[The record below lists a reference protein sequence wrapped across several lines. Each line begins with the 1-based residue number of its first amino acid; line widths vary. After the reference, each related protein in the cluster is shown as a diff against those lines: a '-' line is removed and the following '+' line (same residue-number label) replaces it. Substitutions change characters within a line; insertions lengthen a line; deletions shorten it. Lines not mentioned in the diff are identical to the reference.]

1 MVAISANK
9 AKILERMG
17 RYKEACGVYNE
28 VVGLRDSLSSHRYA
42 EKVGELEVQYG
53 LDKAERDKALLLAQK
68 RQNSLYFALTI
79 LLLAVIAV
87 VYLWRNLLR
96 IKRASG
102 SSGISWVR

>member
-1 MVAISANK
+1 MQLRPGGVTSQLVTISANK

-68 RQNSLYFALTI
+68 RQNSLYFA
-79 LLLAVIAV
+79 
-87 VYLWRNLLR
+87 
-96 IKRASG
+96 
-102 SSGISWVR
+102 